1 MVWVFRSCSQNWKIQ
16 LIKVKKSQNFQ
27 NLCNFS
33 CWKSLKIDRFRDFL
47 AFFDSKNCVFFFEIL
62 KTVPESS
69 QYQLSFSIKIFWK
82 FQTKFSEIAKT
93 YNKMLLYPW
102 YGYRLHVFSSYLW
115 WKLNNN
121 SLSLYLARPL
131 NFYRQMFDAGP
142 YFSRS
147 WIMDISEWN
156 KSWFELIIVGFIR
169 NIED

>member
-1 MVWVFRSCSQNWKIQ
+1 MIDFETFWLFLTQKIVV
-16 LIKVKKSQNFQ
+16 L
-27 NLCNFS
+27 
-33 CWKSLKIDRFRDFL
+33 
-47 AFFDSKNCVFFFEIL
+47 EIL

-82 FQTKFSEIAKT
+82 FQTNFSEIAKT

-147 WIMDISEWN
+147 CSHPNSLVPPLWGLRIKIPNYVKWTFGVLSN
-156 KSWFELIIVGFIR
+156 HK
-169 NIED
+169 